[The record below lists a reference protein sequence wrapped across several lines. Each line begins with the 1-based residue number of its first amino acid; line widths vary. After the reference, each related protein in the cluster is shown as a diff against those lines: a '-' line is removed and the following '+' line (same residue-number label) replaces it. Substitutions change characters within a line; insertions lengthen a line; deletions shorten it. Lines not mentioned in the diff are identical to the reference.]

1 MILSTQAAIVAT
13 FDWPASGRKAREAV
27 AI

>member
-1 MILSTQAAIVAT
+1 MILSTQAAIVAM
-13 FDWPASGRKAREAV
+13 FAWPASGCKAREAV